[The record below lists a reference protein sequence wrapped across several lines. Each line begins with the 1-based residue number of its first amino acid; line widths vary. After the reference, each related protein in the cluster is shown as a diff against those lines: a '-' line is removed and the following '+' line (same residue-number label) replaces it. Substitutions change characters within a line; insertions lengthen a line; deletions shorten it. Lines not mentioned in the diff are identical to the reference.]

1 MDKFTK
7 RSVHLQVT
15 SK

>member
-7 RSVHLQVT
+7 RLVHLQVI